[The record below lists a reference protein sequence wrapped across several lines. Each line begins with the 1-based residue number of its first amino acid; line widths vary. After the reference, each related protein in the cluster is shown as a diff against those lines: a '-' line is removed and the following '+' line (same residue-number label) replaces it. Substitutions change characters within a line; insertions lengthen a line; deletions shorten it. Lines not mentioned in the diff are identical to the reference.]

1 MGGNSFPA
9 RYRLANADDYKPVF
23 DKSLRSSDAYLTV
36 LAHQKKEGE
45 TRLGLAI
52 SRKNVRR
59 AAARNRIKRQIR
71 ESFRL
76 NRCRM
81 INLDIVV
88 MARSAASGA
97 DRKTLRASIEK
108 HWDIL
113 KKRCDSYW
121 CSSSKSTA
129 T

>member
-1 MGGNSFPA
+1 MGGFSFPT
-9 RYRLANADDYKPVF
+9 RYRLTKAADYKPVF

-36 LAHQKKEGE
+36 LAHKKKEGE

-52 SRKNVRR
+52 SKKNVRH
-59 AAARNRIKRQIR
+59 AADRNRIKRQIR

-76 NRCRM
+76 NRLSLR
-81 INLDIVV
+81 NLDIVV
-88 MARSAASGA
+88 MARHPASSA

-113 KKRCDSYW
+113 KKRCDSHW